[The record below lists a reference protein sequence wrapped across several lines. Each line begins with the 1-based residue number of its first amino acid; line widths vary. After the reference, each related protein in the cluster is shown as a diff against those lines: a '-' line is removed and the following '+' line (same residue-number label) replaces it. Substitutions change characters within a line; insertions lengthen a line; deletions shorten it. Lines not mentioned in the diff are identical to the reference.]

1 MYMLH
6 VGGSIR
12 DGTYELGT
20 PRHCIVSG
28 SPCLQRSVWIGPPGL
43 LGLTSPTRFLKHP
56 TRFFPSSSLSSP
68 ACLSACLPHFFLACT
83 GVFICHCV
91 VCDMGCFFTETT
103 SFVSCTIDKM
113 HQINPAHRVACPPPP
128 FSPEASSTGSFL
140 VATRLLPFSGAP
152 CDKSSLLVARDL
164 PRRIELY
171 RQTLFRSTSTTPE
184 VRKAFRYSQGFEK
197 EKVEGAIGQPEAPGL
212 SNDDRRLTR
221 HLIFCGR

>member
-1 MYMLH
+1 M
-6 VGGSIR
+6 
-12 DGTYELGT
+12 
-20 PRHCIVSG
+20 
-28 SPCLQRSVWIGPPGL
+28 
-43 LGLTSPTRFLKHP
+43 
-56 TRFFPSSSLSSP
+56 
-68 ACLSACLPHFFLACT
+68 
-83 GVFICHCV
+83 FICHCV

-103 SFVSCTIDKM
+103 SFVSCTIDEM

-184 VRKAFRYSQGFEK
+184 VRKASRSSQGFEK